1 MCYIYKRV
9 NHTLNSNS
17 DRYQYHYMCSI
28 CKRFKQV
35 YIKDHNF
42 KKLISIQLMCHTDL
56 VN

>member
-42 KKLISIQLMCHTDL
+42 KKLISIQLMCHTFS
-56 VN
+56 